1 MADEDNRLIHQDDVD
16 EDNRLIHKDDVT
28 PSDIKGRGGHTTN
41 DPNHI
46 RYLDYKDFLRRLYLL
61 ATSHQEK
68 RAIQQML
75 VDFVHQNGGRFLRK
89 VSATHYIELTHE
101 QALDKCAA
109 SLRQKRVRHDIV
121 MGEVLENV
129 DVEVHNIHVPMD
141 MVDDDMDMVDDA
153 WDDIDLNFDIVEGGL
168 NFLDDDVWDIV
179 DDI

>member
-75 VDFVHQNGGRFLRK
+75 VYFVHQNGGRFLRK

-121 MGEVLENV
+121 MGDVLENV
-129 DVEVHNIHVPMD
+129 DVEVHNIHVP
-141 MVDDDMDMVDDA
+141 MDMVDDA

>member
-1 MADEDNRLIHQDDVD
+1 
-16 EDNRLIHKDDVT
+16 
-28 PSDIKGRGGHTTN
+28 
-41 DPNHI
+41 
-46 RYLDYKDFLRRLYLL
+46 
-61 ATSHQEK
+61 
-68 RAIQQML
+68 ML

-121 MGEVLENV
+121 MGDVLENV

-141 MVDDDMDMVDDA
+141 MVDDDMDIFDDDMDMVDDA

-168 NFLDDDVWDIV
+168 NFFDDDVWDIV